1 MFTKKDLRQGY
12 NNIRIKE
19 EYEWKATFLM
29 PKNVFELTVMF
40 FELTNSLATFQMIMN
55 NLLNNII
62 KVRDVAVFINDVIV
76 KIETKEG
83 YDDIAKE
90 VLRRIAENHLF
101 VKPEKCV

>member
-1 MFTKKDLRQGY
+1 
-12 NNIRIKE
+12 
-19 EYEWKATFLM
+19 
-29 PKNVFELTVMF
+29 
-40 FELTNSLATFQMIMN
+40 MN

-90 VLRRIAENHLF
+90 VLRRIAENYLF
-101 VKPEKCV
+101 VKPEKYVWKIRKVGFLGVVIVLDEVKIEKEKA

>member
-1 MFTKKDLRQGY
+1 M
-12 NNIRIKE
+12 
-19 EYEWKATFLM
+19 M
-29 PKNVFELTVMF
+29 
-40 FELTNSLATFQMIMN
+40 MN

-83 YDDIAKE
+83 YDDIVKE
-90 VLRRIAENHLF
+90 VLRRIAENYLF

>member
-1 MFTKKDLRQGY
+1 M
-12 NNIRIKE
+12 
-19 EYEWKATFLM
+19 
-29 PKNVFELTVMF
+29 
-40 FELTNSLATFQMIMN
+40 MN

-83 YDDIAKE
+83 YDDIVKE
-90 VLRRIAENHLF
+90 VLRRIAENYLF

>member
-1 MFTKKDLRQGY
+1 M
-12 NNIRIKE
+12 
-19 EYEWKATFLM
+19 M
-29 PKNVFELTVMF
+29 
-40 FELTNSLATFQMIMN
+40 MN

-90 VLRRIAENHLF
+90 VLRRIAENYLL

>member
-1 MFTKKDLRQGY
+1 
-12 NNIRIKE
+12 
-19 EYEWKATFLM
+19 
-29 PKNVFELTVMF
+29 
-40 FELTNSLATFQMIMN
+40 MN

-90 VLRRIAENHLF
+90 VLRRIAENYLL
-101 VKPEKCV
+101 VKPEKCVWKIRKVGFLGVVIVLDEVKIEKEKA

>member
-1 MFTKKDLRQGY
+1 M
-12 NNIRIKE
+12 
-19 EYEWKATFLM
+19 M
-29 PKNVFELTVMF
+29 
-40 FELTNSLATFQMIMN
+40 MN

-90 VLRRIAENHLF
+90 VLRRIAENYLF
-101 VKPEKCV
+101 VKPEKYVWKIRKVGFLGVVIVLDEVKIEKEKA